1 LEEPELV
8 QAMWN
13 EDERNAGMEQG
24 SGDMDRKTVCILDVA
39 LQTVESILNSMRAPV
54 TLII

>member
-24 SGDMDRKTVCILDVA
+24 SGYMDRKTVCILDVA

>member
-1 LEEPELV
+1 MEEPELV